1 VSSADR
7 YADSAQARQLDQV
20 MEGHTPHRSENDFFH
35 EIDQLDDAGYWRFMQ
50 AEREAEKQRLKA
62 QAQVMQPRIK
72 ATIAHLM
79 AVETFPNTQ
88 QSAQQ
93 GALGAVMSESQELAA
108 VPPAEKALQ
117 VFTTEKGLEPWLQQV
132 RVKVDEFKKV
142 LPELTTK
149 QGRDRYASM
158 AHQIAKSK
166 TALEAVGKEL
176 SAKQK
181 ELPKKIDAERKRVW
195 DILES
200 WQKEVR
206 QPLDDWQKAEEA
218 RIDRHREAIERI
230 KALSSDLEG
239 IIADDLADRISMVE
253 AIALGDQW
261 QEFESDAAR
270 AKDESLK
277 TLRDT
282 LVVRQRHEA
291 ELAEIARFNADKA
304 ERERVEHEAAIVRE
318 AAERTQREAEQ
329 RAQTERD
336 AATKREQALIDAA
349 ERERRDAE
357 NQRLQLQLQ
366 AAQAERAAEQA
377 EANRLAAEQRA
388 EQERIDA
395 EARQAKAVEKAR
407 LDELARQKAHA
418 DEQYRQTVAR
428 EADKAHKAKINRAAL
443 EAFIAGGLP
452 ESCAKQAVTLI
463 AQRKIPATSI
473 AY

>member
-1 VSSADR
+1 VSRANL
-7 YADSAQARQLDQV
+7 YADSAQGRELDQR
-20 MEGHTPHRSENDFFH
+20 MEGHVVGHSTNDFFH
-35 EIDQLDDAGYWRFMQ
+35 AIDQLSDAEYWAFVKTQRAAEQQRQ
-50 AEREAEKQRLKA
+50 AAHWAKLK
-62 QAQVMQPRIK
+62 PRID
-72 ATIAHLM
+72 AAITYLA
-79 AVETFPNTQ
+79 APNSTRQ
-88 QSAQQ
+88 GAQQ
-93 GALGAVMSESQELAA
+93 GAQGVIMSESQELAA
-108 VPPAEKALQ
+108 VPPTEKALQ

-142 LPELTTK
+142 LPELSTK

-195 DILES
+195 DILEL

-206 QPLDDWQKAEEA
+206 QPLDDWQKAEDA

-239 IIADDLADRISMVE
+239 IIADDLADRIRMVE

-282 LVVRQRHEA
+282 LVVRQKHEA

-304 ERERVEHEAAIVRE
+304 ERERAEHEAAIARE
-318 AAERTQREAEQ
+318 AAERAQREAEQ

-336 AATKREQALIDAA
+336 AAARREQALVDAA

-366 AAQAERAAEQA
+366 AEQAERAAEQA
-377 EANRLAAEQRA
+377 EANRVAAEQRA
-388 EQERIDA
+388 EQQRIDA
-395 EARQAKAVEKAR
+395 ERRQAEAVERAR
-407 LDELARQKAHA
+407 LDDIARQKAA
-418 DEQYRQTVAR
+418 DAEIERQMQAR
-428 EADKAHKAKINRAAL
+428 AADNIHKGNINRAAM
-443 EAFIAGGLP
+443 EAFIAGGMP
-452 ESCAKQAVTLI
+452 EDCARQAVKLI
-463 AQRKIPATSI
+463 AQRKIPAVTI